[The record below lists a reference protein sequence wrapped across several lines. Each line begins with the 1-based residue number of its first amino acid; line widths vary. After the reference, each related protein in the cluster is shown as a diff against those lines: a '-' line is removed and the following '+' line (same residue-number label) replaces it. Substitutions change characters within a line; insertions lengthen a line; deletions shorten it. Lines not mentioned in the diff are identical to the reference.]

1 MARSCRRNSSMI
13 VATVSSSISPRTRT
27 STKILMLIIFM
38 MYDYIKAETKYCI
51 LLTHVRKTYVAT
63 TTQHP

>member
-27 STKILMLIIFM
+27 KILMFIICM

-51 LLTHVRKTYVAT
+51 LAYVRKTYVAT
-63 TTQHP
+63 TQQP